1 MPCCSVLPG
10 PLRLWEPAARV
21 VLFCVCSDP
30 CGSDHSKCG
39 WCIRGNACL
48 ILAGLSQLIMIWDG
62 ILPLD
67 FHLASLHFPP
77 TLWCFPLSLL
87 SSLLFCFILSCFMLF
102 LVSDFGLFHLF
113 HFLCFSWW
121 PSSKIQSCRHHL
133 FHCRW
138 LTKSFLPSAPLCL
151 TQDLYSQWPSGELH
165 LTDSKACPKLGV
177 SNTVFTFPLIRSIS
191 WASLFKVPSAF
202 LYRIYT
208 YPSWTSI

>member
-1 MPCCSVLPG
+1 MPCCSALPG

-62 ILPLD
+62 IPPLD

-77 TLWCFPLSLL
+77 TLWRFALSLL

-102 LVSDFGLFHLF
+102 LVSDFGLSHLF
-113 HFLCFSWW
+113 HFLCF
-121 PSSKIQSCRHHL
+121 HGGLHL
-133 FHCRW
+133 KSRAVATTYFTADDSQKAFSHPHLSAW
-138 LTKSFLPSAPLCL
+138 LKTCIHSGPGRASPDWLKGTSQTWCVKYSIYLSTHTLYQLGLCL
-151 TQDLYSQWPSGELH
+151 QGSFSFSLQNMH
-165 LTDSKACPKLGV
+165 V
-177 SNTVFTFPLIRSIS
+177 SLLN
-191 WASLFKVPSAF
+191 
-202 LYRIYT
+202 
-208 YPSWTSI
+208 